1 MPIRIKK
8 GARLEYKAIA
18 RILIKRLEDYKD
30 EAMLYAL
37 EALLAYFSLKAL
49 TIRLFIAALA
59 A

>member
-1 MPIRIKK
+1 MPIRIR
-8 GARLEYKAIA
+8 GGGRLDYKAIA

-30 EAMLYAL
+30 KAMLYAL
-37 EALLAYFSLKAL
+37 EALLAYFSLIAL